1 MPFNQFYMNEKIAS
15 KTEKIF
21 RKSSIKK
28 KNETDTLVAI
38 KKGETVIKDVLIND
52 VSIKDLANKK

>member
-1 MPFNQFYMNEKIAS
+1 MNEKIAS